1 MINAYKLGVFFQK
14 HNSRLWRIVWVFFRK
29 VFLRSNERRV
39 DFFRAQGAT
48 IGANVNIDWDTIG
61 TEPYLVE
68 IGDNT
73 YFSGG
78 ARCVTHDGGIM
89 QLMHI
94 GLTEKMY
101 DVLGKIRIG
110 ANCFIGT
117 QTIILKNVTIG
128 DNCIIGAGS
137 VVSKSVPSG
146 SVAAGVP
153 ARVIETVE
161 EYYEKNKAF
170 FDDTIGWKEPQKR
183 QYVKNNMEKYERIRI
198 DRSL

>member
-1 MINAYKLGVFFQK
+1 
-14 HNSRLWRIVWVFFRK
+14 
-29 VFLRSNERRV
+29 
-39 DFFRAQGAT
+39 
-48 IGANVNIDWDTIG
+48 
-61 TEPYLVE
+61 
-68 IGDNT
+68 
-73 YFSGG
+73 
-78 ARCVTHDGGIM
+78 M

-161 EYYEKNKAF
+161 EYYEKNKVN
-170 FDDTIGWKEPQKR
+170 FDDTIGWPSRQKR
-183 QYVKNNMEKYERIRI
+183 QYAESHMEKYERILREKHANI
-198 DRSL
+198 SRF